1 MPPPVLSR
9 PLAANAALE
18 RAKAQFSPGDTVHFR
33 HRNTTIQGRITPP
46 SVRKNAGVAAS
57 DGKRYYSV
65 PYTLLAPAE
74 PRRTDH
80 AATERAALERC
91 RSLMERH
98 GLDGWTAVLDES
110 TSRAGACNYTRK
122 QIQLSRL
129 YVRKVDQAALDDTIL
144 HEIAHAPRRSAP
156 PPRRRLE
163 GEGTLD
169 RLQRRPA
176 ATPNDSVRHAGSSHA
191 TPAASRARHSA
202 RRKRAVC
209 RRCGGPITW
218 RPWDGTTPAA

>member
-9 PLAANAALE
+9 PLAVNAALE

-33 HRNTTIQGRITPP
+33 HRNTTIQGRITRLGP
-46 SVRKNAGVAAS
+46 KNAGVAAS
-57 DGKRYYSV
+57 DGKRYSV

-110 TSRAGACNYTRK
+110 TSRAGACNYTSK

-144 HEIAHAPRRSAP
+144 HEIAHALVGPHHHHDAVWKAKARSIGCSADRCHTERFS
-156 PPRRRLE
+156 PPRWIVSCDAGCFTR
-163 GEGTLD
+163 TA
-169 RLQRRPA
+169 QR
-176 ATPNDSVRHAGSSHA
+176 
-191 TPAASRARHSA
+191 

-218 RPWDGTTPAA
+218 RPWDGTTPAT